1 MNFQIVFKVVMSQF
15 QRVIK
20 TTKFLRNFSRLNNIS
35 WLEKNKG
42 IIIIGIDSNYK
53 NVINHVSVNPKDYL
67 TSKDDIIHLNFNDY
81 IQPVRAP
88 FDCRIISENINIQ
101 ELLNS
106 KLSTTSDLWI
116 VKIEPVKFNSVYN
129 IIENENYKNL
139 NSPYPMTEL
148 LYFL

>member
-1 MNFQIVFKVVMSQF
+1 MLSQLH
-15 QRVIK
+15 RIIK
-20 TTKFLRNFSRLNNIS
+20 PVKLVRNLSGLNNIS

-42 IIIIGIDSNYK
+42 IFIIGIDSNFK
-53 NVINHVSVNPKDYL
+53 NLVNHVSVNPKDYL
-67 TSKDDIIHLNFNDY
+67 TSKEDIIHLNFDEY
-81 IQPVRAP
+81 IQPIRAP

-101 ELLNS
+101 ESLNS

-139 NSPYPMTEL
+139 NNTYPMNEL